1 MSKMRLAILS
11 FACCNPTL
19 AVHDQRY
26 VDRIREAAE
35 AAGVDYE
42 LEIIHATEARMTNQ
56 HNYMGEIM
64 PLFNKYG
71 QTVSPALFINRS
83 LQLWGGV
90 PPLEKLTTVLQKAK
104 KAIEQGRL

>member
-1 MSKMRLAILS
+1 MEKMRLAILS

-26 VDRIREAAE
+26 VERIKEAAE
-35 AAGVDYE
+35 AAGVEYE
-42 LEIIHATEARMTNQ
+42 LEILHATEARMTNQ

-71 QTVSPALFINRS
+71 QAVSPALFINRS

-90 PPLEKLTTVLQKAK
+90 PTLEKLTEVFQKAK
-104 KAIEQGRL
+104 VAIEQGRL